1 MSNLTNYFVRRD
13 ADLPK
18 PKYNSGD
25 RVFGRWNR
33 IPVIASVVREES
45 GEVLVHSDF
54 PVQHAGEISHILRL
68 PTKDVKLLKNYDEL

>member
-25 RVFGRWNR
+25 RVFGKWNR
-33 IPVIASVVREES
+33 IPFIASVVREES
-45 GEVLVHSDF
+45 GEVLVHSDL
-54 PVQHAGEISHILRL
+54 PIKQGQELCHILRL
-68 PTKDVKLLKNYDEL
+68 PIKDVKLLKNYDEL

>member
-1 MSNLTNYFVRRD
+1 MSSLTRYFENRD

-25 RVFGRWNR
+25 RIFGRWNR
-33 IPVIASVVREES
+33 IPFIASVVREES

-54 PVQHAGEISHILRL
+54 PVQHAGEISYILRL
-68 PTKDVKLLKNYDEL
+68 PIKDVKLLKNYDEL